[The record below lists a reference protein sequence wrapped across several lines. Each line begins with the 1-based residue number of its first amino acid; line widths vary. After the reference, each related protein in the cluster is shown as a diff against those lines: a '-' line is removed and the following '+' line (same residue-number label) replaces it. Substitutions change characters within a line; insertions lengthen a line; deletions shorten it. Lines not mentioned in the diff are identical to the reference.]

1 MMSKQNEV
9 NAESNKNLPELQKML
24 NEQIKIH
31 DKPVPFVE
39 GAERKFPDGERK
51 FPEGERKFPDG
62 ERKFHHHDG
71 DKESIAK

>member
-1 MMSKQNEV
+1 
-9 NAESNKNLPELQKML
+9 ML

>member
-1 MMSKQNEV
+1 
-9 NAESNKNLPELQKML
+9 ML

-39 GAERKFPDGERK
+39 GAERKFDGERK